1 MLDHDDRERGR
12 PSPPSAEADAPWP
25 TGGCDLGKTSS
36 HGQPCSTTTSE
47 SEEAAPSATE
57 SADAFAAD
65 NGGCDLGKTSSHG
78 QPCKSVLADAVNRQ
92 SSAVPSA
99 EVVDET
105 DSGNGSVAAKAD
117 ELRNKQ
123 TKRDTSAASAVVDW
137 GTDASDSTS
146 SGTDPYPD
154 PVTTDSIW
162 VIDDD
167 ADGDADGEMKN
178 RETSNVPGSVE
189 KGASGVT
196 WATFGYPSPTMT
208 PTPAPVVVVTMRQ
221 RISAWIKMGVQG
233 RYNVIFFSV
242 LGGIL
247 IGGTLVACFLS
258 RRRAS
263 SARRLADDLEK
274 ALSRTGRP
282 MSFVDAREGMRGAWG
297 SRTRRAIGG
306 MHRRDA
312 GRRARTA
319 RLDAVPTWPRG
330 GRRCSQPDAL
340 GVRIRTSGVRPPRR
354 QDRASPCRR
363 CGGAA
368 SRPPRGRGARPRP
381 RPQPLALARG
391 RGVLV
396 LHAALLLELAP
407 ARASRVLYDSLTEK
421 NIGPS
426 SASHSPS
433 TAVVHCMY
441 SFDVMM
447 SSWYVQKSGVY
458 RARRAPSSGAGAA
471 GCP

>member
-1 MLDHDDRERGR
+1 M
-12 PSPPSAEADAPWP
+12 ADN
-25 TGGCDLGKTSS
+25 GGCDLGKTSS

-123 TKRDTSAASAVVDW
+123 TKRDTSSASTVVDW

-167 ADGDADGEMKN
+167 ADGDGDGAMKN
-178 RETSNVPGSVE
+178 RETSNVPGSIE
-189 KGASGVT
+189 KGTASGIT
-196 WATFGYPSPTMT
+196 WATFGYPSPTMN

-233 RYNVIFFSV
+233 RYNVVFFSV

-258 RRRAS
+258 RRR
-263 SARRLADDLEK
+263 RLERERLADDLEK
-274 ALSRTGRP
+274 SALE
-282 MSFVDAREGMRGAWG
+282 D
-297 SRTRRAIGG
+297 
-306 MHRRDA
+306 
-312 GRRARTA
+312 
-319 RLDAVPTWPRG
+319 RLVP
-330 GRRCSQPDAL
+330 
-340 GVRIRTSGVRPPRR
+340 
-354 QDRASPCRR
+354 
-363 CGGAA
+363 
-368 SRPPRGRGARPRP
+368 
-381 RPQPLALARG
+381 
-391 RGVLV
+391 
-396 LHAALLLELAP
+396 
-407 ARASRVLYDSLTEK
+407 
-421 NIGPS
+421 
-426 SASHSPS
+426 
-433 TAVVHCMY
+433 
-441 SFDVMM
+441 
-447 SSWYVQKSGVY
+447 
-458 RARRAPSSGAGAA
+458 
-471 GCP
+471 